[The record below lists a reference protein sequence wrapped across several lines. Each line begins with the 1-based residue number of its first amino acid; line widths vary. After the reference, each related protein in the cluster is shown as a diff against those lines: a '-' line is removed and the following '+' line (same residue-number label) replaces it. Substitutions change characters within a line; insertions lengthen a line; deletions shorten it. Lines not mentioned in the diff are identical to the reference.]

1 MNNSSPKNLDC
12 WSVRRQE
19 TKIIGRWKKRR
30 KGGTKI
36 VAALYLVPSRNC
48 DSMELR
54 FNRYVIKTCFPRFSS
69 LVNPPP
75 PPPPPII
82 ALMRLSRYTL
92 ERKGNGTMIDYYSLR
107 AIYALNIPRWGLDR
121 FRRDLFLFDEEIKE
135 EGGGEE
141 RRKRVSRFYSGC
153 VSGNKFLGNGIP
165 DRYFPGEGGEGGG
178 RGDVHVKWKMRWKTE
193 MDVFFFFLFLFSLS
207 SLEFGVIL
215 RRHRTLNSVYKSG
228 FSLPRRSY
236 LPFGGA
242 NSIFCLTSS
251 SNIYVRTGSIVQHF
265 PRCASN

>member
-121 FRRDLFLFDEEIKE
+121 FRRDLFLFDEEIKKEGGKKKEEREYRDFIVDAWVEINFLETESLIDISLEKEEKEE
-135 EGGGEE
+135 EGEMCTLNGKCGG
-141 RRKRVSRFYSGC
+141 K
-153 VSGNKFLGNGIP
+153 P
-165 DRYFPGEGGEGGG
+165 
-178 RGDVHVKWKMRWKTE
+178 KWAS
-193 MDVFFFFLFLFSLS
+193 FFFFPFPFLTLFVRVRCNF
-207 SLEFGVIL
+207 
-215 RRHRTLNSVYKSG
+215 T
-228 FSLPRRSY
+228 
-236 LPFGGA
+236 
-242 NSIFCLTSS
+242 TSS
-251 SNIYVRTGSIVQHF
+251 DTKLGV
-265 PRCASN
+265 